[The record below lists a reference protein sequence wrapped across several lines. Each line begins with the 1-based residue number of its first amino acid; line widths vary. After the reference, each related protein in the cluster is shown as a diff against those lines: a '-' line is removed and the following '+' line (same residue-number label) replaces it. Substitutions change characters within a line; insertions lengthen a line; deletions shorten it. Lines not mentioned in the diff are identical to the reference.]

1 MPADLISKLSLYQ
14 KDHSNT
20 QLRHQ
25 KCFLMTLKNKIYAMK
40 ILITGGLGFIGS
52 NLADFYVKN
61 NHQVN
66 ILDDFSTGKKEFLS
80 KLDIIDKVKIFKGAL
95 NNLDLIEKS
104 MEGCDLVCHLA
115 ANADVRFGAEKPTK
129 DLEINTIGTSNIL
142 ITMKKINIK
151 KIIFSSTGSV
161 YGEASQ
167 IPTKENS
174 SFPIQ
179 TSFYGASKVAGEV

>member
-1 MPADLISKLSLYQ
+1 
-14 KDHSNT
+14 
-20 QLRHQ
+20 
-25 KCFLMTLKNKIYAMK
+25 MK

-115 ANADVRFGAEKPTK
+115 ANADVRFGAENLPK
-129 DLEINTIGTSNIL
+129 IL
-142 ITMKKINIK
+142 KLTLLARL
-151 KIIFSSTGSV
+151 IF
-161 YGEASQ
+161 
-167 IPTKENS
+167 
-174 SFPIQ
+174 
-179 TSFYGASKVAGEV
+179 